1 MCLGIPM
8 KIRKISGDFAEVESG
23 RLLRN
28 ANIQMLPGLKIGDYI
43 LVHAGFAIQKVSPAR
58 AKETLKIANEIR

>member
-8 KIRKISGDFAEVESG
+8 KIRKINADFAEVESG

-28 ANIQMLPGLKIGDYI
+28 INIQMLSGLKLGDYV
-43 LVHAGFAIQKVSPAR
+43 LVHAGFAIQKVDPAR
-58 AKETLKIANEIR
+58 AKETLRIVDEIR